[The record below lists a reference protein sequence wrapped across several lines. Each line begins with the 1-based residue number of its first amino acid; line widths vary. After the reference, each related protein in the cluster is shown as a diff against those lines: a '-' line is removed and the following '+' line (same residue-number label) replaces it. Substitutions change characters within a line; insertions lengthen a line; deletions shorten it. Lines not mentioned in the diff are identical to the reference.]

1 MRNRPDT
8 APIGRGWRRRFTA
21 NRDTIASL
29 YDERFCRM
37 FEFYLCG
44 SEIAFRHEGHM
55 VFQIQLAHRQTAVPL
70 TRDYIT
76 AFEAA
81 SAGQQRSSVLSQ
93 GN

>member
-1 MRNRPDT
+1 MPKPCATGAADF
-8 APIGRGWRRRFTA
+8 IA

-44 SEIAFRHEGHM
+44 SEIAFRREGHM

-76 AFEAA
+76 AFELA
-81 SAGQQRSSVLSQ
+81 SGRQKSSVMSQ
-93 GN
+93 GD